1 MLGGPRVERAFL
13 PVLTPANSI
22 QKTMKDLAIFA
33 AKVVAVLIVVKLL
46 KPSLPAA
53 VQTYLP

>member
-1 MLGGPRVERAFL
+1 
-13 PVLTPANSI
+13 
-22 QKTMKDLAIFA
+22 MKDLAIFA